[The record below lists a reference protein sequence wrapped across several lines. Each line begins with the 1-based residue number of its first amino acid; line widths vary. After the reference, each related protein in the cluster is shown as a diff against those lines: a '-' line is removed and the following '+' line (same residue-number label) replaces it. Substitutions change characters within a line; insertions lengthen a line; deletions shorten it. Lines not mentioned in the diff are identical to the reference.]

1 MSNYYVPCFYRIDF
15 VVIPSY
21 IELPWLNLPKILF
34 SFHRSLLSASFLK
47 FVNHMHDGVHSNV
60 FLYADN
66 SNLIFK
72 NKDAYKIAKK
82 KTNE

>member
-1 MSNYYVPCFYRIDF
+1 
-15 VVIPSY
+15 
-21 IELPWLNLPKILF
+21 
-34 SFHRSLLSASFLK
+34 
-47 FVNHMHDGVHSNV
+47 MHDAVHSNV